1 MVFPMVWALLF
12 VGLHGFPAFPGLGT
26 SGQALRE
33 MVRSFTEAEVEPQ
46 AMWVPRGPNKI
57 GWKSMGHLRKKCP
70 SISHLYTICIT
81 RKYIYIWKYTDS
93 SMVSTVII
101 NFWTSK
107 NHKNKWTY
115 LEHIWIWKDM
125 MLQNPGHPA
134 GWRLFAEAY
143 KPTGDW

>member
-12 VGLHGFPAFPGLGT
+12 VGLHGFPAFPAWGHRDRRWERWCAPSLRRKLSRRRCGCHEVPIKLG
-26 SGQALRE
+26 GNRWAICGKN
-33 MVRSFTEAEVEPQ
+33 V
-46 AMWVPRGPNKI
+46 
-57 GWKSMGHLRKKCP
+57 HLFP
-70 SISHLYTICIT
+70 IYILYVLLGN
-81 RKYIYIWKYTDS
+81 IYIWKYTDS

-134 GWRLFAEAY
+134 VWRLFAEAY